1 MSRQM
6 VSSIYARK
14 AAAAAK
20 TAPKEMMLATA
31 APVASGTPAEVPLAP
46 PDEAVEAGLEAVPV
60 AEPLEGFAELAM
72 GTLVLPAGG
81 ATEVIRVGTTTGTVP
96 TAGTELAT
104 DAAELATEAAEEATG
119 VSLVKES

>member
-1 MSRQM
+1 M

-31 APVASGTPAEVPLAP
+31 APVASGTPAEEVPLAP

-81 ATEVIRVGTTTGTVP
+81 ATEVTRVGTTTGTVP